1 MKMATTMVAIFFEGK
16 RVRRKDVID
25 GSASLNAI
33 DG

>member
-1 MKMATTMVAIFFEGK
+1 MKMATIVVAIFCWWE
-16 RVRRKDVID
+16 RVRRKDVTD